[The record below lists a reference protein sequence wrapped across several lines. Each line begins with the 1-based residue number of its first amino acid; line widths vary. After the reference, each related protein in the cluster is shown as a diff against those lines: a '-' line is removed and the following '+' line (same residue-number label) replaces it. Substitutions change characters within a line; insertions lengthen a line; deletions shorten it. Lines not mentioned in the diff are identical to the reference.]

1 MAKKAKT
8 RKRTLT
14 RDACSLM
21 NSTTHA
27 GNSKIRQI
35 PRKMHTAM
43 KMEAKMERK
52 MRINASIRADTL
64 PTAALFFMA
73 HLPEKSDL
81 THRQPLMGEQNR
93 PEKQFKATCVANA
106 RMFFALNYIVQHG

>member
-1 MAKKAKT
+1 
-8 RKRTLT
+8 
-14 RDACSLM
+14 
-21 NSTTHA
+21 
-27 GNSKIRQI
+27 
-35 PRKMHTAM
+35 
-43 KMEAKMERK
+43 
-52 MRINASIRADTL
+52 
-64 PTAALFFMA
+64 MA

>member
-1 MAKKAKT
+1 MQPDEFHHAR
-8 RKRTLT
+8 RKFENQ
-14 RDACSLM
+14 A
-21 NSTTHA
+21 NSE
-27 GNSKIRQI
+27 K
-35 PRKMHTAM
+35 
-43 KMEAKMERK
+43 
-52 MRINASIRADTL
+52 NAYSDEDRADTL